1 MLGLFKFHLVHC
13 RIPDE
18 EAGQVPVAFVVR
30 QNGSIID
37 ESKIKDFVAR
47 QVLAKISYTMMIPE
61 ELKTLFHVLSF
72 I

>member
-1 MLGLFKFHLVHC
+1 
-13 RIPDE
+13 
-18 EAGQVPVAFVVR
+18 VPVAFVVR

-72 I
+72 IRSSK